1 MSWFSRIAATF
12 RQDKKD
18 DDLEEEL
25 RSHREMRAQ
34 DNVSAGM
41 GEQEAD
47 LDARR
52 RFGNSALIQE
62 RTRAEHLV
70 VWLET
75 VVQDIRYGLRT
86 LRRSPAFTIVAV
98 LTVALA
104 VGATTAVFTVV
115 NSVLLRP
122 LPYEHSDRL
131 MTIATFMPRDN
142 SEVTGSPTYTA
153 WRSNSR
159 SLEDAAAWFAEDFNF
174 SGIGDPDRIPG
185 AVTTASFFTTLGV
198 HAQLGRVFSTDE
210 DRPGHERVVVISHS
224 LWQGRFN
231 GNKDLLGKSILLDG
245 TPHVVLGVLPHDF
258 RFPDADLQPDLFV
271 PIAMPPS
278 QDGVLQG
285 MLIVQ
290 VVGRVKPGISMEQ
303 AHADVQNVFQQLLA
317 TYPQQTQNFFAGS
330 SVHLRSLQT
339 ELVGPVRRA
348 LLVLMAAVGFVL
360 LIGCLNIASLQ
371 LARAVQRSQEV
382 GVRSALGAGRTRLL
396 RQLIT
401 ENLVLSGCGAI
412 GGLFLAILAATAVRT
427 AKLRALPAVSE
438 VHIDWWVLGFVA
450 IITVLSGIFFGIA
463 PAFWVSRSG
472 PAESMGK
479 GAKATTGAGH
489 RRLRNLMVMAELA
502 VAVVLL
508 AGAGLMVHSFR
519 RLTRVDPGFDLQG
532 VLTARISLP
541 ETSYPQQEQ
550 KFAFVQQVMDELRA
564 TPGVESVSLTT
575 TLPLMPYDLS
585 SSIYIEGRPKPP
597 PGMAPMVP
605 VIRTSPGYFHTLKIP
620 LVAGRAFNDADT
632 ASAPM
637 VAIVNQSFAR
647 SFFPGEDALGKKFR
661 IPLPDAS
668 PVIVGIVADVHHL
681 GLEKSASPE
690 IYYPLRQSKI
700 QDDGVA
706 FVTRARDL
714 PGTAT
719 VLRNIVKKIDPNQP
733 VFDIVSMER
742 QLAGSLAARKLNMIL
757 LAGFALLA
765 LALAAVG
772 IYGVLS
778 YSVAQRRHE
787 IGIRMALGSDR
798 GRVMKLVLREAVFLS
813 LAGVVIGIVGALV
826 LTRFMASLL
835 YNTRASDPLTMF
847 SVSALLIVV
856 GMIAGYVPAHRAS
869 KVDPMI
875 ALRAE

>member
-1 MSWFSRIAATF
+1 
-12 RQDKKD
+12 
-18 DDLEEEL
+18 
-25 RSHREMRAQ
+25 
-34 DNVSAGM
+34 
-41 GEQEAD
+41 
-47 LDARR
+47 
-52 RFGNSALIQE
+52 
-62 RTRAEHLV
+62 
-70 VWLET
+70 
-75 VVQDIRYGLRT
+75 
-86 LRRSPAFTIVAV
+86 
-98 LTVALA
+98 
-104 VGATTAVFTVV
+104 
-115 NSVLLRP
+115 
-122 LPYEHSDRL
+122 
-131 MTIATFMPRDN
+131 
-142 SEVTGSPTYTA
+142 
-153 WRSNSR
+153 
-159 SLEDAAAWFAEDFNF
+159 
-174 SGIGDPDRIPG
+174 
-185 AVTTASFFTTLGV
+185 
-198 HAQLGRVFSTDE
+198 
-210 DRPGHERVVVISHS
+210 
-224 LWQGRFN
+224 
-231 GNKDLLGKSILLDG
+231 
-245 TPHVVLGVLPHDF
+245 
-258 RFPDADLQPDLFV
+258 
-271 PIAMPPS
+271 
-278 QDGVLQG
+278 
-285 MLIVQ
+285 
-290 VVGRVKPGISMEQ
+290 
-303 AHADVQNVFQQLLA
+303 
-317 TYPQQTQNFFAGS
+317 
-330 SVHLRSLQT
+330 
-339 ELVGPVRRA
+339 
-348 LLVLMAAVGFVL
+348 
-360 LIGCLNIASLQ
+360 
-371 LARAVQRSQEV
+371 
-382 GVRSALGAGRTRLL
+382 
-396 RQLIT
+396 
-401 ENLVLSGCGAI
+401 
-412 GGLFLAILAATAVRT
+412 
-427 AKLRALPAVSE
+427 
-438 VHIDWWVLGFVA
+438 
-450 IITVLSGIFFGIA
+450 
-463 PAFWVSRSG
+463 
-472 PAESMGK
+472 
-479 GAKATTGAGH
+479 
-489 RRLRNLMVMAELA
+489 
-502 VAVVLL
+502 
-508 AGAGLMVHSFR
+508 MVHSFR
-519 RLTRVDPGFDLQG
+519 RLTRVDPGFDWQG

-661 IPLPDAS
+661 IPLPDAW

-706 FVTRARDL
+706 FVARARSL

-733 VFDIVSMER
+733 VFDIVSMEH

-813 LAGVVIGIVGALV
+813 LAGVIVGIAGALV

-835 YNTRASDPLTMF
+835 YNTRASDPLTMV
-847 SVSALLIVV
+847 SVSALLITVGVV
-856 GMIAGYVPAHRAS
+856 AGYVPAHRAS